1 MATDVIDILR
11 RTELF
16 RAVPTADLETVVASS
31 RLRRFRRGQ
40 IVCTTGDPGDTL
52 IVIISGEVKIIARAA
67 DGGELTLTVVGPGG
81 TVGEVSV
88 ADGGPRSA
96 DAETVADSQ
105 LLFIPRETVQ
115 AVCARVPAA
124 GLALAGAI
132 AATLRRLTEATS
144 DLVFL
149 DLPRRVA
156 KLLLSQPR
164 GSDGVIGQQLT
175 QEEYAR
181 RLGSTRQ
188 SVNIAL
194 RGFER
199 RGWIEVRDRT
209 VTVKQ
214 PDALARF
221 ADS

>member
-1 MATDVIDILR
+1 VAVDVIGILR
-11 RTELF
+11 QTELL
-16 RAVPTADLETVVASS
+16 RAVPAADLESVVASS
-31 RLRRFRRGQ
+31 RLRAFRRGQ
-40 IVCTTGDPGDTL
+40 IVCTTGDPADTL
-52 IVIISGEVKIIARAA
+52 IVIISGQVKVVARAA

-81 TVGEVSV
+81 ALGEVSI

-96 DAETVADSQ
+96 DVETVVDSQ

-124 GLALAGAI
+124 AMALASAI
-132 AATLRRLTEATS
+132 ATALRRLTEATS

-149 DLPRRVA
+149 DLPRRAA

-164 GSDGVIGQQLT
+164 GDDGVIGQQLT
-175 QEEYAR
+175 QEDYAR

-199 RGWIEVRDRT
+199 RGWIQVRDRT

-214 PDALARF
+214 PDALGRF

>member
-1 MATDVIDILR
+1 MPDDVVDMLR
-11 RTELF
+11 KTEMF
-16 RAVPTADLETVVASS
+16 AAVPAADLEKVVASS
-31 RLRRFRRGQ
+31 RLRKFRRSQ
-40 IVCTTGDPGDTL
+40 IVYTTGDPGDTL
-52 IVIISGEVKIIARAA
+52 IVVISGQVKVVARAA
-67 DGGELTLTVVGPGG
+67 DGAELTLTVVGPGG

-88 ADGGPRSA
+88 TDGGPRSA
-96 DAETVADSQ
+96 DVETAAESE

-124 GLALAGAI
+124 ALALASAI

-156 KLLLSQPR
+156 KLVLSQPR
-164 GSDGVIGQQLT
+164 GGDGVITEQLT

-199 RGWIEVRDRT
+199 RGWIEVRDRA

-214 PDALARF
+214 PAALARF

>member
-1 MATDVIDILR
+1 MATDVIDVLR
-11 RTELF
+11 KTELF
-16 RAVPTADLETVVASS
+16 RAVSPADLEPLVAAS
-31 RLRRFRRGQ
+31 RLRTFRRGQ
-40 IVCTTGDPGDTL
+40 IVFTTGDPGDTL
-52 IVIISGEVKIIARAA
+52 IVIISGEVKVIARAA
-67 DGGELTLTVVGPGG
+67 DGSELTLTVVGPGG

-96 DAETVADSQ
+96 DMEIAVESQ

-115 AVCARVPAA
+115 AVCARVPAVGQA
-124 GLALAGAI
+124 MASAI

-164 GSDGVIGQQLT
+164 GGDGVIRQQLT

-188 SVNIAL
+188 SVNIAF

-209 VTVKQ
+209 VMVKQ
-214 PDALARF
+214 PDALVRF

>member
-1 MATDVIDILR
+1 MPADVIGVVR
-11 RTELF
+11 ETELF
-16 RAVPTADLETVVASS
+16 RAVPAADLEAVVASS
-31 RLRRFRRGQ
+31 RLRTFRRGQ

-52 IVIISGEVKIIARAA
+52 IVVIAGQVKIVARAA
-67 DGGELTLTVVGPGG
+67 DGAELTLTFVGPGG
-81 TVGEVSV
+81 TLGEVSV

-96 DAETVADSQ
+96 DVETMAESQ
-105 LLFIPRETVQ
+105 LLLIPRETVQ

-124 GLALAGAI
+124 AQALARAI
-132 AATLRRLTEATS
+132 AATLRQLTEATS

-164 GSDGVIGQQLT
+164 GDDGVIGQQLT

-188 SVNIAL
+188 SVNIAM

-199 RGWIEVRDRT
+199 RGWIEVADRT
-209 VTVKQ
+209 VTVRQ

-221 ADS
+221 AES

>member
-1 MATDVIDILR
+1 MAAEVTDILR
-11 RTELF
+11 QSDLF
-16 RAVPTADLETVVASS
+16 RAVPAADLETVVASS
-31 RLRRFRRGQ
+31 RLRNFRRGQ
-40 IVCTTGDPGDTL
+40 IVCMTGDPGDTL
-52 IVIISGEVKIIARAA
+52 IVIIVGQVKVVARSA
-67 DGGELTLTVVGPGG
+67 DGAELTLTFVGPGG

-96 DAETVADSQ
+96 DVETVTESQ
-105 LLFIPRETVQ
+105 LLFIPRDTVR

-124 GLALAGAI
+124 SQALTSAI

-156 KLLLSQPR
+156 KLVLSQPR
-164 GSDGVIGQQLT
+164 GDDGVIVQQLT

-199 RGWIEVRDRT
+199 RGWIEVRERT

-221 ADS
+221 AGS

>member
-1 MATDVIDILR
+1 MAADVIEILR
-11 RTELF
+11 QTELL
-16 RAVPTADLETVVASS
+16 RAVPTADLEKLATSS
-31 RLRRFRRGQ
+31 RLRTFRRGQ
-40 IVCTTGDPGDTL
+40 VVCTTGDPGDTL
-52 IVIISGEVKIIARAA
+52 IVVFSGEVKVVVRAA
-67 DGGELTLTVVGPGG
+67 DGAELTLTVVGPRGA
-81 TVGEVSV
+81 VGEVSL

-96 DAETVADSQ
+96 DVETLVESQ
-105 LLFIPRETVQ
+105 LLFIPAEAVQ
-115 AVCARVPAA
+115 AICARVPAA
-124 GLALAGAI
+124 SQALASAI
-132 AATLRRLTEATS
+132 AASLRRLTDATS

-164 GSDGVIGQQLT
+164 SDDGVISQQLT

-199 RGWIEVRDRT
+199 RGWIQTRDRT
-209 VTVKQ
+209 VTVNQ